1 MPTQLK
7 ELVERADFVNEIID
21 VRHPKDIPTVKGN
34 PVLAP
39 QPK

>member
-1 MPTQLK
+1 VPTQLK
-7 ELVERADFVNEIID
+7 ELVDRADFVNEIID
-21 VRHPKDIPTVKGN
+21 VKQPKEIPTVKGN